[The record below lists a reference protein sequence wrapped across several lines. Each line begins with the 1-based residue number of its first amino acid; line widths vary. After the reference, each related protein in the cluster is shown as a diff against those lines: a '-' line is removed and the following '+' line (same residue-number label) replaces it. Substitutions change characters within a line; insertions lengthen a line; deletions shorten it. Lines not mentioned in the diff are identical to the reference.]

1 MVGVMVGVMVCVTV
15 IVGVGDNPVVG
26 VTDGVTLMV
35 GVIDDVLV
43 MVGVV
48 DGVLVKV
55 GVVDII
61 GVIDIVGVIVGVID
75 MVGVGVWLASTTQ
88 VVTVAT
94 TPLPSNVTAYLNDPS
109 IINEYPP
116 GFDVYV
122 GVVKPE
128 SLYIINPFVIAN
140 VLSMYFVR
148 PVVPAQVDSASTW
161 PGVPNNIVLDAIY

>member
-1 MVGVMVGVMVCVTV
+1 MVGDMLIVGVMVGVMVGV
-15 IVGVGDNPVVG
+15 IVVVGVGDNPVVG
-26 VTDGVTLMV
+26 VIDG
-35 GVIDDVLV
+35 VLV

-48 DGVLVKV
+48 DDVLVIV
-55 GVVDII
+55 GVIVVV
-61 GVIDIVGVIVGVID
+61 GVIDLVGVIVGVID
-75 MVGVGVWLASTTQ
+75 LVGVIVGVIDIVGVGVTSQ
-88 VVTVAT
+88 SVTVAT

-128 SLYIINPFVIAN
+128 SLYIINPFVIVN

-148 PVVPAQVDSASTW
+148 PVVPAQVDGAST
-161 PGVPNNIVLDAIY
+161 